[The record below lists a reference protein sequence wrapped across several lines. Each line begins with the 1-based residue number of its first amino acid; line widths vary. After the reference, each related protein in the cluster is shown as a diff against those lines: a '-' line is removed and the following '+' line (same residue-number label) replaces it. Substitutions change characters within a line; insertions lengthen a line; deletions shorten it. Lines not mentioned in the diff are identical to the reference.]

1 MTITAEAVGAIIGP
15 AGLGGIIAL
24 VLRYRNDS
32 AAHPPITPAE
42 AVTVTAAVA
51 AHDAGI
57 SPEALATVVATLQ
70 RQLERQAEQHAAEV
84 KALMSRLDTLQD
96 TVVALREQLIASGI
110 TPRP

>member
-1 MTITAEAVGAIIGP
+1 MTITAEAVGAILGP

-24 VLRYRNDS
+24 VLRYRKDT
-32 AAHPPITPAE
+32 ATHPPITPTE
-42 AVTVTAAVA
+42 AATVTAAVA

-57 SPEALATVVATLQ
+57 APETLTTVVATLQ
-70 RQLERQAEQHAAEV
+70 RQLERQAEQHAVEV